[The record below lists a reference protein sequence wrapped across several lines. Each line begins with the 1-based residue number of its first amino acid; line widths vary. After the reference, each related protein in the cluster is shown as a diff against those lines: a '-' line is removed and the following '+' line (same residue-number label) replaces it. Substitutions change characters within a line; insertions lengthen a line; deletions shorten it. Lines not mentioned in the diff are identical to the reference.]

1 MNHFSRLRRGAGRLV
16 TGCARTLGLRALP
29 ILCTLLAPTLAFA
42 QQSVAD
48 FYRGKTVTL
57 IVGFTAG
64 GGYDLN
70 ARTLARHIGRHI
82 PGNPNVIVQ
91 NMPGAGSLV
100 SINYLANIAAKDGT
114 VLGTFSRGI
123 IFEPLMGN
131 KSAQFDP
138 KTLNW
143 IGSPSRETNVLFVR
157 ENTPFQT
164 FADLQAKEMVVAT
177 TGGGADTAT
186 FPLLVNLIFKTKLKV
201 VAGYPGANE
210 TLLAI
215 ERGETDGMAGLSWGY
230 IKASRPSWIEQ
241 KKIRVLMQLAL
252 ERTKDLPDVPTAI
265 ELAKDPADRQLLEL
279 FFARLA
285 IAWPLAAPANVP
297 AARVEALRKAFD
309 ETMQDPE
316 YRADAERQLL
326 EVAPVTGTEISELLA
341 RVYAS
346 PDVVVQ
352 RARQINDGQK

>member
-1 MNHFSRLRRGAGRLV
+1 
-16 TGCARTLGLRALP
+16 
-29 ILCTLLAPTLAFA
+29 
-42 QQSVAD
+42 
-48 FYRGKTVTL
+48 L
-57 IVGFTAG
+57 IVGFTPG

-70 ARTLARHIGRHI
+70 ARTLARHLGRHI

-100 SINYLANIAAKDGT
+100 SINYLANIAPKDGT
-114 VLGTFSRGI
+114 VLATFSRGV

-138 KTLNW
+138 RTLNW

-157 ENTPFQT
+157 DTTPFQK
-164 FADLQAKEMVVAT
+164 FSDLQAKEMVVAT

-201 VAGYPGANE
+201 VSGYPGANE
-210 TLLAI
+210 TLLAV
-215 ERGETDGMAGLSWGY
+215 ERAETDGMAGLSWGY

-252 ERTKDLPDVPTAI
+252 NRASDLPDMPTAM
-265 ELAKDPADRQLLEL
+265 EMVQDPADRQLLEL

-285 IAWPLAAPANVP
+285 IAWPLAAPATVP
-297 AARVEALRKAFD
+297 RGRVEALRTAFD
-309 ETMQDPE
+309 ETMSDPE

-326 EVAPVTGTEISELLA
+326 DVAPVTGSEISELLT
-341 RVYAS
+341 RIYAT
-346 PDVVVQ
+346 PTAVVE
-352 RARQINDGQK
+352 RARQINDGPK